1 MLEELLKIKAQ
12 EDKKKEAAVILL
24 CTGRAQFPLRI
35 FSLSFSSQQTPTSAP
50 KMKTFFPKFAIKQY
64 STYVAMIVIF
74 VHNYVLDEDLN
85 CTCDADITTCSF
97 YLVLPFLIL
106 FSLQLWT
113 DEPFKRVWKYTCPT
127 CTCCCCCC
135 KCRCKLFLV
144 LCLQIMKAVCIGL
157 LWVLSVFI
165 DGDWFVCCCNTY
177 KEHPQLGCKDKE
189 NITAEERVLI
199 AKLKNKSMVSKVVVL
214 HTSYSTTLCCSLDLL
229 CFFTPLSTIKLN
241 ICRYREFVISLFHL
255 NFRSL
260 SLIILVNYKYKWM
273 VWMVTSDLEESS
285 YQYRKTLHQRA
296 AETIQCLE
304 QNNQMLICFH
314 VTLHTTLNE
323 LFSV

>member
-1 MLEELLKIKAQ
+1 
-12 EDKKKEAAVILL
+12 
-24 CTGRAQFPLRI
+24 
-35 FSLSFSSQQTPTSAP
+35 
-50 KMKTFFPKFAIKQY
+50 
-64 STYVAMIVIF
+64 MIVIF

-127 CTCCCCCC
+127 CTCCCCFC